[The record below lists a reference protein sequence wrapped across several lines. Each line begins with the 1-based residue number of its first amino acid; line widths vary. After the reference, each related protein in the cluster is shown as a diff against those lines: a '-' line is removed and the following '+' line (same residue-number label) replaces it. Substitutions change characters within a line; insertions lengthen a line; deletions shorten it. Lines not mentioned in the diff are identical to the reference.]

1 MGTVLGEMR
10 NVPWHE
16 LQHAYGS
23 ASQVPGMLSRIAWGD
38 GPTAEDALSDLGQW
52 IAAPAVFDATVAA
65 VPFLWELAATETVK
79 DRAGV
84 LELLAAILASGHDL
98 HPEWTRAAHD
108 AVVAGRPTVARLAAD
123 ASSAEAEA
131 EAQTHA
137 HARAQAQAR
146 QQAVRD
152 AAVRLLAAID
162 GHICAACPA
171 RAL

>member
-65 VPFLWELAATETVK
+65 VPFLWELAATETVR

-98 HPEWTRAAHD
+98 HPEWARAAHD
-108 AVVAGRPTVARLAAD
+108 AVVAGRPTAAGLAAD
-123 ASSAEAEA
+123 ASSPQ
-131 EAQTHA
+131 AQTHA
-137 HARAQAQAR
+137 HARAQAQA
-146 QQAVRD
+146 QKQAVRD

-162 GHICAACPA
+162 GHTCAACPS
-171 RAL
+171 RTV

>member
-65 VPFLWELAATETVK
+65 VPFLWELAATETVR

-108 AVVAGRPTVARLAAD
+108 AVVAGRPTAARLAAD
-123 ASSAEAEA
+123 ASSPEA

-137 HARAQAQAR
+137 PARAQAQVR

-162 GHICAACPA
+162 GHTCMACPP
-171 RAL
+171 RTV

>member
-52 IAAPAVFDATVAA
+52 IGAPAVFDGTVAA

-84 LELLAAILASGHDL
+84 LELLATILSSGHAP

-108 AVVAGRPTVARLAAD
+108 AVAEGRPTAVRLAAG
-123 ASSAEAEA
+123 ASSP
-131 EAQTHA
+131 QIPTH
-137 HARAQAQAR
+137 AQAQA
-146 QQAVRD
+146 QAVRD
-152 AAVRLLAAID
+152 AAVRLLAAMD
-162 GHICAACPA
+162 GHTCPACPP
-171 RAL
+171 RTV

>member
-131 EAQTHA
+131 
-137 HARAQAQAR
+137 HARARAQAR

-162 GHICAACPA
+162 GHICAACPP

>member
-84 LELLAAILASGHDL
+84 LELLATILASGHDL

-108 AVVAGRPTVARLAAD
+108 AVVAGRPTAARLAAD
-123 ASSAEAEA
+123 ASSPQ
-131 EAQTHA
+131 AQTHA
-137 HARAQAQAR
+137 HVQAQAQA
-146 QQAVRD
+146 QAQKQAVRD
-152 AAVRLLAAID
+152 ASVRLLAAID
-162 GHICAACPA
+162 GHTCPACPP
-171 RAL
+171 RTV